1 MTYNS
6 RRAQELSKWA
16 ESLNKGDRFHDA
28 MFKAYFV
35 DGLNIAKIP
44 ILTGIVESIGLSGD
58 EAEQVLSQGTFKEAV
73 DRDWAYSR
81 ACNITAVPT
90 FMVND
95 KRAVGAQPY
104 ETLHQLVSA
113 VGGGLSMA

>member
-44 ILTGIVESIGLSGD
+44 ILTEIVESIGLPGK
-58 EAEQVLSQGTFKEAV
+58 EAQQVLAQETYKKAV

-81 ACNITAVPT
+81 ACNVTAVPT

-95 KRAVGAQPY
+95 QRAVGAQPY
-104 ETLHQLVSA
+104 ETLRQLVSTTGA
-113 VGGGLSMA
+113 GLSMA